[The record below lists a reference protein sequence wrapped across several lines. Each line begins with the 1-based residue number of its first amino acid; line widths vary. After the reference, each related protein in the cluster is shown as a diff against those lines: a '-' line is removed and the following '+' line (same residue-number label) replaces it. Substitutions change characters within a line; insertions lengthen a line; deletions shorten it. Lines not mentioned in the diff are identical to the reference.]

1 MDKDSRVF
9 LAGGTGLVGANLLA
23 ELRARGYSNILAPT
37 RRQLD
42 LLNSNAVQSFFEHER
57 PEYVI
62 LAAARAGGNKASST
76 FSAEFLF
83 ENLTIQNN
91 VIWNAHRSQVRK
103 LLFLGSSC
111 VYPGLAP
118 QPMKEEYL
126 LSGQFEPTNEGYSI
140 AKVSGLKLC
149 EYIYRQYGQKFISCM
164 PCNLYGPGDYY
175 DTERGHVIS
184 SLLMRMHDAKE
195 MGAPSVSVW
204 GTGNARREFLYV
216 KDAVDALL
224 FLLEHYDSARF
235 VNVGSGVD
243 VTISEL
249 ADMIRRVVGYQ
260 GEIVFDATKPD
271 GVPRKLLNVDRM
283 NTLGWRARTPL
294 EEGLRATYAEFVFQ
308 RSQAPK
314 VVTQ

>member
-1 MDKDSRVF
+1 MEKDSRIF
-9 LAGGTGLVGANLLA
+9 LAGGTGLVGANFLA
-23 ELRARGYSNILAPT
+23 ELRARGYAHILAPT

-42 LLNSNAVQSFFEHER
+42 LLNSSAVEVFFKHER

-62 LAAARAGGNKASST
+62 LAAARAGGIKASST
-76 FSAEFLF
+76 YPAEFLL

-118 QPMKEEYL
+118 QPMKEEHL
-126 LSGQFEPTNEGYSI
+126 LSGQFEPSNEGYSI
-140 AKVSGLKLC
+140 AKVAGLKLC
-149 EYIYRQYGQKFISCM
+149 EYIYRQYGQRFISCM

-184 SLLMRMHDAKE
+184 SLLMRVHDAHE

-216 KDAVDALL
+216 KDAAEALL
-224 FLLEHYDSARF
+224 FLMEQYDGADS

-260 GEIVFDATKPD
+260 GELIFDATKPE

-283 NTLGWRARTPL
+283 NALGWRARTPL
-294 EEGLRATYAEFVFQ
+294 EEGLRATYAEFVLQ
-308 RSQAPK
+308 RSQLPK
-314 VVTQ
+314 VAIQ

>member
-1 MDKDSRVF
+1 MDKHARIF

-23 ELRARGYSNILAPT
+23 EFRAQGYVHVLSPT
-37 RRQLD
+37 RAQLN
-42 LLNSNAVQSFFEHER
+42 LLNANAVETFFGQER

-62 LAAARAGGNKASST
+62 LAAARAGGIKASAT
-76 FSAEFLF
+76 FPAEFLL

-126 LSGQFEPTNEGYSI
+126 LSGQFEPSNEGYSI
-140 AKVSGLKLC
+140 AKVAGLKLC

-175 DTERGHVIS
+175 DTERGHVIA
-184 SLLMRMHDAKE
+184 SLLMRMHEAKE
-195 MGAPSVSVW
+195 AGARSVSVW

-216 KDAVDALL
+216 KDAAEALL
-224 FLLEHYDSARF
+224 FLLERYDGAQF

-243 VTISEL
+243 VSIGEL

-260 GEIVFDATKPD
+260 GEIVFDATKPE
-271 GVPRKLLNVDRM
+271 GVARKLVNVDRM
-283 NTLGWRARTPL
+283 HALGWSARTPL
-294 EEGLRATYAEFVFQ
+294 EEGLRATNAAYVLQ
-308 RSQAPK
+308 RSNAPK
-314 VVTQ
+314 VASQ